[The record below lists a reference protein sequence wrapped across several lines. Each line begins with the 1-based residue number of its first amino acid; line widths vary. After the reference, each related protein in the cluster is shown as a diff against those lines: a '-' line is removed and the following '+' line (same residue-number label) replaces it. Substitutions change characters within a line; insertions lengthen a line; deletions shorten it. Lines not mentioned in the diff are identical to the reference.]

1 MRKVAIAAAAY
12 AGWNPNMEERMTEK
26 DQELKRRA
34 FLKKSLTGLAAV
46 GAVPGAVKAA
56 ALGADAAGRTSAA
69 AAKPIIRTLGKTGLK
84 VPVVSMGVMNADNPA
99 VVQAALESGITLLDT
114 ASGYQRGRNEQMI
127 GEVIKG
133 RPRDS
138 FMIATKVPG
147 PNRDRSMQGLDAAA
161 LEQNFLGKFDE
172 CLGRLGLDH
181 VEILYLHNN
190 TAPEHVQNQAI
201 IGALQKAKKAGKA
214 LFVGITTHSNEPA
227 VIRATIEAKAYDV
240 ILTAYNFRQDHA
252 AEVRKAVAEAAAAGI
267 GVVAMKTQAGVY
279 WDKEKQQPINMRAA
293 LKWVLNDPNV
303 ATAIPGFTTFDQL
316 KEDMTVVSDITLTP
330 EELKDLR
337 IGEQVAGLYCQ
348 QCGQCVAGCPKGL
361 PIPDLMRSY
370 MYAYGYRNLQAA
382 HELVGSLDIAEDPCG
397 SCASC
402 SAACAKGFDIAD
414 RVRDISRLRAVPGD
428 FFA

>member
-1 MRKVAIAAAAY
+1 
-12 AGWNPNMEERMTEK
+12 MTEK
-26 DQELKRRA
+26 TNELKRRM
-34 FLKKSLTGLAAV
+34 FLKQGLAGLAAV
-46 GAVPGAVKAA
+46 GAVPGALKAVG
-56 ALGADAAGRTSAA
+56 LGATTAAPA
-69 AAKPIIRTLGKTGLK
+69 AAKPIVRTLGRTGLQ

-99 VVQAALESGITLLDT
+99 VVQAALETGIVLLDT

-127 GEVIKG
+127 GQVVAG
-133 RPRDS
+133 RPRES

-147 PNRDRSMQGLDAAA
+147 PNREKSLQGLEGEA
-161 LEQNFLGKFDE
+161 LEKAFLAKFDE
-172 CLGRLGLDH
+172 CLGRLGLAH
-181 VEILYLHNN
+181 VEILYLHN
-190 TAPEHVQNQAI
+190 TSAPEHVQNSAI

-214 LFVGITTHSNEPA
+214 RFVGITTHSNEPA
-227 VIRATIEAKAYDV
+227 VIRAAVGTKAYDV
-240 ILTAYNFRQDHA
+240 ILTAYNFRQDYRDDL
-252 AEVRKAVAEAAAAGI
+252 RKAVAEAAAAGL
-267 GVVAMKTQAGVY
+267 GVVAMKTQAGAY

-316 KEDMTVVSDITLTP
+316 KEDWAVVTDITLTP
-330 EELKDLR
+330 QELKDLR
-337 IGEQVAGLYCQ
+337 LGEQVAGLYCQ
-348 QCGQCVAGCPKGL
+348 QCSRCVPGCPKGL

-382 HELVGSLDIAEDPCG
+382 HELVGSLDLAEDPCS

-402 SAACAKGFDIAD
+402 TAVCAKGFDIAD

>member
-1 MRKVAIAAAAY
+1 
-12 AGWNPNMEERMTEK
+12 MTGK
-26 DQELKRRA
+26 DQELKRRT

-56 ALGADAAGRTSAA
+56 ALGADAAARTSAA

-114 ASGYQRGRNEQMI
+114 AWGYQRGRNEQMI

-133 RPRDS
+133 RPRES

-147 PNRDRSMQGLDAAA
+147 VGRDRSMQSLSPAEA
-161 LEQNFLGKFDE
+161 EKTFLSRFDE
-172 CLGRLGLDH
+172 CLTRLGLNH
-181 VEILYLHNN
+181 VEVLYIHNN
-190 TAPEHVQNQAI
+190 TDPAHVQNEAVAGAI
-201 IGALQKAKKAGKA
+201 QKIKKAGKA
-214 LFVGITTHSNEPA
+214 RFIGITTHGSEPA
-227 VIRATIEAKAYDV
+227 VIRATIGMKIFDV
-240 ILTAYNFRQDHA
+240 ILTSYNFRQDHRD
-252 AEVRKAVAEAAAAGI
+252 EVRKAIAEATAAGLGI
-267 GVVAMKTQAGVY
+267 VAMKTQAGAY

-293 LKWVLNDPNV
+293 LKWVLSDPNV
-303 ATAIPGFTTFDQL
+303 TTAVPGFTTFDQL
-316 KEDMTVVSDITLTP
+316 KEDWSVVSDVTLTS

-337 IGEQVAGLYCQ
+337 LGEQIAGLYCQ
-348 QCGQCVAGCPKGL
+348 QCGQCLAGCPKGL

-382 HELVGSLDIAEDPCG
+382 HELVGSLDIAENPCG

-402 SAACAKGFDIAD
+402 TAVCAKGFDVAD

>member
-1 MRKVAIAAAAY
+1 
-12 AGWNPNMEERMTEK
+12 MT
-26 DQELKRRA
+26 DSTTGLKRRS
-34 FLKKSLTGLAAV
+34 FLKKGLAGLAAV
-46 GAVPGAVKAA
+46 GAVPGALKAA
-56 ALGADAAGRTSAA
+56 ALGTGGQAQAA
-69 AAKPIIRTLGKTGLK
+69 APQAMAKPIIRTLGRTGLK

-99 VVQAALESGITLLDT
+99 VVQAALDAGIVLLDT
-114 ASGYQRGRNEQMI
+114 AWGYQRGQNEKMI
-127 GEVIKG
+127 GQVISG

-147 PNRDRSMQGLDAAA
+147 PNRDRSMQGLDNAGIEKA
-161 LEQNFLGKFDE
+161 FLDKFDE
-172 CLGRLGLDH
+172 SLARLGLDH

-190 TAPEHVQNQAI
+190 TAPEHVQNQAVI
-201 IGALQKAKKAGKA
+201 EALQRAKKAGKA
-214 LFVGITTHSNEPA
+214 RWIGITTHGNEPA

-240 ILTAYNFRQDHA
+240 ILTAYNFQQNYRAEMRQ
-252 AEVRKAVAEAAAAGI
+252 AVAEAATAGMGI
-267 GVVAMKTQAGVY
+267 VAMKTQAGAF

-316 KEDMTVVSDITLTP
+316 KEDFSVAGDIALTP
-330 EELKDLR
+330 ADLR
-337 IGEQVAGLYCQ
+337 DLRLGEQAAGLYCQ
-348 QCGQCVAGCPKGL
+348 HCGHCVAGCPKNL
-361 PIPDLMRSY
+361 PLPDLMRSY

-382 HELVGSLDIAEDPCG
+382 HELVGSLDLPEDACG

-402 SAACAKGFDIAD
+402 SAVCVKGFDIAG